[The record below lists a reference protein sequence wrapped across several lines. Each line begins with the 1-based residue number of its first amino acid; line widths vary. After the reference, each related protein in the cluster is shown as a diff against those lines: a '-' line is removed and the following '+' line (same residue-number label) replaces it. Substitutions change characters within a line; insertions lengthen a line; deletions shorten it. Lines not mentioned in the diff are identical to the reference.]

1 MGYPSGF
8 YAHLFV
14 DLIEAG
20 LEVAAGRGGSAP
32 HENMRLIQSGVP
44 DVHSPEFAAAFAA
57 EARRPSR
64 LVAQSPEEAE
74 IQAFNDAVHDRFEA
88 PLSIAVFPLTNEP
101 ISAPILRTP
110 VQPTPENGLHT
121 CHLMVDNVTTLPCGT
136 LGHRIG
142 LLADSELPR
151 LNTTLLVFP
160 GLAR

>member
-1 MGYPSGF
+1 
-8 YAHLFV
+8 
-14 DLIEAG
+14 
-20 LEVAAGRGGSAP
+20 
-32 HENMRLIQSGVP
+32 MRLIQSRVP
-44 DVHSPEFAAAFAA
+44 DVYSTEFAAAFAA

-74 IQAFNDAVHDRFEA
+74 IQAFIDSVNDRFEA
-88 PLSIAVFPLTNEP
+88 LLSIAVFSLTNEP
-101 ISAPILRTP
+101 ISAPILRIP

-121 CHLMVDNVTTLPCGT
+121 CHLMADNVTTVTCGT
-136 LGHRIG
+136 VGHRIG